1 MPSSGL
7 RMGQVGHVVCTDCD
21 STIRC
26 SEKKSDRYLILLSA
40 YGLLDKP
47 AIAVS
52 KPSLLLGASGGL
64 GIHGRRLGIHGTS
77 ATLTNSLEFI
87 RYCIF

>member
-1 MPSSGL
+1 
-7 RMGQVGHVVCTDCD
+7 MGQVGHVVCTHCD

-26 SEKKSDRYLILLSA
+26 SEKKSDRYLVLLSA

-64 GIHGRRLGIHGTS
+64 GIHGTS
-77 ATLTNSLEFI
+77 VTLTNSLEFI